1 MTLFLLKDPNK
12 GKGVQMKI
20 STRLIFII
28 LTSFAAVLAQS
39 SRSLYP
45 NSSEIDFINL
55 SSACSKKIALVEPK
69 GPHQIGTVTYY
80 WVDPSRD
87 EQLTT
92 DPNDLRQVIAQ
103 VFYPAK
109 RVRDTPPVAY
119 VPELSLLR
127 AGLKADKRET
137 PNKIAEDLELY
148 GCVFTHS
155 YPKAMVDDLYPN
167 YPVLIFSP
175 GGNMSRHWHTTT
187 AEELA
192 SQGYIVAVISH
203 AYSGMDVFPA
213 GGFLMSHGSWQGTDL
228 STPEEKEKLEEK
240 LTNMLA
246 ADARF
251 VLDRLVMINGKDPQG
266 RFTGRLNTNSVAI
279 LGHSR
284 GGSTVSRACSTD
296 SRFKACIIFDN
307 LGGDNEIKTG
317 LRQPQMTIRRKWP
330 DARESRLHQFLALN
344 STRAYDVVIDGATHF
359 SFSDLPLFDPNY
371 ETKDVNAER
380 ALRLISDYTL
390 AFLDKHLRK
399 KVAPLLEDSRTDL
412 EGSSTKVFQP
422 KK

>member
-1 MTLFLLKDPNK
+1 
-12 GKGVQMKI
+12 MKLSI
-20 STRLIFII
+20 PLIFFI
-28 LTSFAAVLAQS
+28 LTSCAAVLAQS
-39 SRSLYP
+39 SHSLDP
-45 NSSEIDFINL
+45 NRNEIEFINL
-55 SSACSKKIALVEPK
+55 SSACSKKIPLVEPK

-80 WVDPSRD
+80 WLDPSRE
-87 EQLTT
+87 EQVTV
-92 DPNDLRQVIAQ
+92 DPYDLRQVIAQ

-109 RVRDTPPVAY
+109 RIKDTPPIAY
-119 VPELSLLR
+119 VPELGLLR

-137 PNKIAEDLELY
+137 PNKIADDLELY

-155 YPKAMVDDLYPN
+155 YPKAMVDDLYPH
-167 YPVLIFSP
+167 YPVLIFAP
-175 GGNMSRHWHTTT
+175 GGNMSRHWYTAT

-192 SQGYIVAVISH
+192 SHGYIVAVISH
-203 AYSGMDVFPA
+203 AYSGMDVFPS
-213 GGFLMSHGSWQGTDL
+213 GGLLMSHPFWQGTDK
-228 STPEEKEKLEEK
+228 STPEEKEKLEEQ
-240 LTNMLA
+240 LTNTLA

-251 VLDRLVMINGKDPQG
+251 VLDQLVVINRKDPQG
-266 RFTGRLNTNSVAI
+266 RFTSRLNTNSAAI

-307 LGGDNEIKTG
+307 IGAYNETKIG
-317 LRQPQMTIRRKWP
+317 LRQPQMTIRSKWP

-371 ETKDVNAER
+371 ETKNVNAER
-380 ALRLISDYTL
+380 AVRLISDYTL

-399 KVAPLLEDSRTDL
+399 KESPLLEDSRTNL
-412 EGSSTKVFQP
+412 EGSSIKVFQP
-422 KK
+422 KKQS